1 MNEALGSR
9 SKTLH
14 SASSLAHPQDVFAH
28 FEQMLRDQ
36 ELFAALRYLNST
48 TTYRFTGIYYFEP
61 GIVKSLVLA
70 DRENPDLRV
79 GGDVPWFDSYCMM
92 TAENGKECEIQ
103 NALADERLRSHA
115 ARKAVLSY
123 CAVLLRMP
131 DGEALGTLCHYDIVP
146 RNTAP
151 MVLEG
156 LRACTAPVERYLW
169 EYLTSRPQPLP
180 RD

>member
-1 MNEALGSR
+1 MNDALGSR

-14 SASSLAHPQDVFAH
+14 SASSLGHPQDVLAH
-28 FEQMLRDQ
+28 FEQTLRDH

-48 TTYRFTGIYYFEP
+48 TTYRFTGVYYFEP

-92 TAENGKECEIQ
+92 TAENGKECVIQ
-103 NALADERLRSHA
+103 NALADERLTSHA
-115 ARKAVLSY
+115 ARRAVLSY
-123 CAVLLRMP
+123 CGVLLRMP
-131 DGEALGTLCHYDIVP
+131 DGEALGTLCHFDVVP
-146 RNTAP
+146 RSTP
-151 MVLEG
+151 PLVFEG

-169 EYLTSRPQPLP
+169 EHLTPRAQPQP